1 MWRCSEYA
9 RSQLHVDLS
18 QCTHWIRMME
28 IWYKRSET
36 SRGEKCDYQEIT
48 VVFMPDIWSGSPVIP
63 SLLQGIQKKEEVKEE
78 MKEEVKE
85 EMKEEV
91 KEEKKEEVK
100 EEKKEEVK
108 KEEKTEEMNEEE
120 KENEEEEESTPMCR
134 EGLMMLRVVDLRAL
148 LQSRGLTIGVGSWR
162 KSHA

>member
-63 SLLQGIQKKEEVKEE
+63 SLLQGIQKKEEVKE

-85 EMKEEV
+85 EM
-91 KEEKKEEVK
+91 KEEVK

>member
-63 SLLQGIQKKEEVKEE
+63 SLLQGIQKKEVKEE

-85 EMKEEV
+85 EM
-91 KEEKKEEVK
+91 KEEVK

-162 KSHA
+162 KSHV

>member
-63 SLLQGIQKKEEVKEE
+63 SLLQGIQKKEEVKE

-91 KEEKKEEVK
+91 T

>member
-1 MWRCSEYA
+1 
-9 RSQLHVDLS
+9 
-18 QCTHWIRMME
+18 MME

-63 SLLQGIQKKEEVKEE
+63 SLLQGIQKKEEMKEE

-91 KEEKKEEVK
+91 KEEE
-100 EEKKEEVK
+100 KEEVK
-108 KEEKTEEMNEEE
+108 KEEMTEEM
-120 KENEEEEESTPMCR
+120 NEEEEESTPMCR

>member
-63 SLLQGIQKKEEVKEE
+63 SLLQGIQKKEEVKE

-91 KEEKKEEVK
+91 KEEE
-100 EEKKEEVK
+100 KEEVK
-108 KEEKTEEMNEEE
+108 KEEMTEEM
-120 KENEEEEESTPMCR
+120 NEEEEESTPMCR

>member
-18 QCTHWIRMME
+18 QCMHWIRMME

-100 EEKKEEVK
+100 

>member
-63 SLLQGIQKKEEVKEE
+63 SLLQGIQKKEEVKE

-91 KEEKKEEVK
+91 KEE
-100 EEKKEEVK
+100 KEEVK

>member
-18 QCTHWIRMME
+18 QCTHWIRMRE
-28 IWYKRSET
+28 IWDKRSET

-85 EMKEEV
+85 EM
-91 KEEKKEEVK
+91 KEEVK

>member
-100 EEKKEEVK
+100 
-108 KEEKTEEMNEEE
+108 KEEKTEEM
-120 KENEEEEESTPMCR
+120 NEEEEESTPMCR

>member
-78 MKEEVKE
+78 MKEDVKE
-85 EMKEEV
+85 EM
-91 KEEKKEEVK
+91 KEEVK